1 MFWSVFILDIQVSL
15 HSALIEYHI
24 FSIHIIKITAISE
37 ITLLTFLI
45 FETVLFSKFLD

>member
-37 ITLLTFLI
+37 ITHFSYIWNCSI
-45 FETVLFSKFLD
+45 F